1 MPVITTGSRAGCGAS
16 VVGGGGR
23 LLGGSG
29 VGVGGGN
36 SLRASR
42 GARASFIG
50 TGLGGGGG
58 SAGFAGSGGSR
69 GAPTTWIC
77 SGVLATRRGRTAT
90 PRRETPSAARR
101 SNEGPGGNTP
111 PAGPAR

>member
-58 SAGFAGSGGSR
+58 SAGVRGPRGGPAGFAGSGGSR
-69 GAPTTWIC
+69 GASTTRIC
-77 SGVLATRRGRTAT
+77 SGVWATGRGRTAT
-90 PRRETPSAARR
+90 ARRNTPSAACS
-101 SNEGPGGNTP
+101 SNE
-111 PAGPAR
+111 